1 MKRINITID
10 SDLYE
15 KARTFAFIKRK
26 SISEILR
33 TALREWIKKN
43 SDRKTEMILSEAD
56 EAKLLKILESDEFIS
71 AEKAKKSLG
80 L

>member
-1 MKRINITID
+1 MKRINVTID
-10 SDLYE
+10 KDLYE

-33 TALREWIKKN
+33 MALREWVKKN

-56 EAKLLKILESDEFIS
+56 EAKLLKIIESNEFIS
-71 AEKAKKSLG
+71 TEKAKKSLG

>member
-1 MKRINITID
+1 MKRINLNID

-33 TALREWIKKN
+33 MALREWMKKN
-43 SDRKTEMILSEAD
+43 SDRKTEMILYETD

-71 AEKAKKSLG
+71 SEKAKKFLG

>member
-1 MKRINITID
+1 MKRINVTID

-71 AEKAKKSLG
+71 SEKAKKSLG